1 MLLTRGR
8 HVLVVHIILGLVNN
22 NTTETGGK
30 LGEDERRRG
39 RQEKR
44 VKGERIII
52 KGWENER
59 GSG

>member
-39 RQEKR
+39 KKRRRNVGEKEIMKWT
-44 VKGERIII
+44 VEKTIQ
-52 KGWENER
+52 
-59 GSG
+59 